1 MLSSISLAVIAGL
14 IFINTIFIVV
24 ALIRALKAF
33 GEAQK
38 LFEMVRLESS
48 PVIHDLTQILSD
60 VRSIV
65 RSAEKEMVK
74 VEDSITAVRDT
85 ARNLK
90 EFEAMIQD
98 RIERPLLDLTALIS
112 ALLKGGK
119 VFWQAFIKR

>member
-14 IFINTIFIVV
+14 IFVNTIFLVV
-24 ALIRALKAF
+24 ALIKALKAF

-38 LFEMVRLESS
+38 LIEMVRLQTS

-60 VRSIV
+60 IRSIV
-65 RSAEKEMVK
+65 RTAEKEMVK

-119 VFWQAFIKR
+119 VFWQTFVKK

>member
-38 LFEMVRLESS
+38 LFEMVRLQSS